1 MPPNLLP
8 TSPFVVTEALSKVYY
23 RGLPST
29 PPLIATTKPRPFQ
42 EPTGPEAYTV
52 LKELRVL
59 GDHPLASV
67 WDNDLADRLR
77 HGLNTTCVNWTSID
91 VLRIVEVGESS
102 GPAIVWIGVES
113 GALSFEEG
121 SVVAHN
127 CRTLIDSYDIPD
139 YHVEIRKSSA
149 VKQAGNSLRFLD
161 PAPLSDPTFA
171 ARDPYT
177 ATLGIPLAAKDS
189 PCIEGTGGFYLSAG
203 GDDRSIYLVT
213 ARHVV
218 LPVGAEDDNQE
229 YERKDHSTARE
240 DIVVLGTSGFDEKL
254 AAIDHAIEFQNA
266 EVIDALERMEVVKD
280 AEDLQS
286 VRERED
292 AGRQLEKAKEGLQG
306 LQDLRRE
313 IITDWGA
320 KESRVFGE
328 LVWAPPI
335 TCSTEPGQYTLD
347 LAVIKI
353 DAATLDAKNYRGNAI
368 NIGNKYTRHE
378 FQDKVRLHDTC
389 SESFEFKYPA
399 DRLVV
404 LQGQVPET
412 DLVKP
417 PMLDRNGDPCLIV
430 FKNGASTST
439 TIGKANN
446 VSSFTRTY
454 FAGQYQES
462 REWSILPTDLD
473 GFSKQGDSG
482 SCVTDV
488 LGRVG
493 GILTGGCACT
503 SGSNAKDSP
512 AFDITYVT
520 PMSFIMKTLHG
531 TERFAQA
538 HLNPTLA

>member
-177 ATLGIPLAAKDS
+177 ATLGIPLAAKDC
-189 PCIEGTGGFYLSAG
+189 PGVEGTGGFYLSAG
-203 GDDRSIYLVT
+203 GDDKNIYLVT

-218 LPVGAEDDNQE
+218 LPGGKDDNQE
-229 YERKDHSTARE
+229 YERKDQSTPRE
-240 DIVVLGTSGFDEKL
+240 DIIVLGTSGFDEKL

-266 EVIDALERMEVVKD
+266 EAIDALERMELVKD

-292 AGRQLEKAKEGLQG
+292 AERQLGKAKEGLQG

-313 IITDWGA
+313 IVTDWSA

-353 DAATLDAKNYRGNAI
+353 DAGTLDANNYRGNTI
-368 NIGNKYTRHE
+368 NIVNKYTRHE
-378 FQDKVRLHDTC
+378 FQERVRLHDTC
-389 SESFEFKYPA
+389 PESFKFKYPA
-399 DRLVV
+399 DRLVA
-404 LQGQVPET
+404 LHDQVPEIELT
-412 DLVKP
+412 RP
-417 PMLDRNGDPCLIV
+417 PMLDRYGDPYLIV
-430 FKNGASTST
+430 FKNGASTGT
-439 TIGKANN
+439 TIGNANN

-462 REWSILPTDLD
+462 REWPVLSTDLD

-482 SCVTDV
+482 SCVADV

-503 SGSNAKDSP
+503 SESNAKGSR

-520 PMSFIMKTLHG
+520 PISFIMKTLLG

-538 HLNPTLA
+538 HLNPIPA